1 MKIVFDSG
9 VLITFSET
17 CFLGLFKDLKDNL
30 GEFIITKGVLDES
43 VTRAKKTMRFKLSGL
58 RIEERIFE
66 NTFEIS
72 ESNKELNDT
81 TKKIL
86 DITNSMFLINNRPLK
101 IIHLGEAESLA
112 LLGITKANYLA
123 VDERTTRML
132 IEQPHALLKILKRK
146 NKTNNIT
153 FNEDKYLKFK
163 EIIGNVNAIRSVD
176 LLAYAH
182 KTKLLKELYMNKEN
196 LKASLYAFKFRGCS
210 VSFEEINEYIENL

>member
-17 CFLGLFKDLKDNL
+17 CFLGLFQDLKNEL

-43 VTRAKKTMRFKLSGL
+43 VTKAKKTMRFKLSGL
-58 RIEERIFE
+58 RIEEKIDDSVF
-66 NTFEIS
+66 TIS
-72 ESNKELNDT
+72 DSNKELNDA
-81 TKKIL
+81 TKNIL

-101 IIHLGEAESLA
+101 IIHLGEAQRFAFSCIPKE
-112 LLGITKANYLA
+112 THLA

-176 LLAYAH
+176 LLAFAY
-182 KTKLLKELYMNKEN
+182 KKELLKKLYLNKEN

-210 VSFEEINEYIENL
+210 VSFEEINEFIENL

>member
-17 CFLGLFKDLKDNL
+17 CFLGLFQDLKNEL

-43 VTRAKKTMRFKLSGL
+43 VTKAKKTMRFKLSGL
-58 RIEERIFE
+58 RIEEKIDDSVF
-66 NTFEIS
+66 TIS
-72 ESNKELNDT
+72 DSNKELNDA
-81 TKKIL
+81 TKNIL

-176 LLAYAH
+176 LLAFAY
-182 KTKLLKELYMNKEN
+182 KKELLKKLYLNKEN

-210 VSFEEINEYIENL
+210 VSFEEINEFIENL